1 MALFAKKGD
10 ERCPECQ
17 HYVYSSNKS
26 LCAKSAPANVNI
38 GCFQSREYYA
48 SANPARQRWLRAIR
62 PESTIPA
69 LSVREGMMAT
79 GPSSPPCFCVRRRS
93 HPWTSRPAAA

>member
-38 GCFQSREYYA
+38 RLLSEQGVLRICQPCPTEMVCGGYT
-48 SANPARQRWLRAIR
+48 ARK
-62 PESTIPA
+62 
-69 LSVREGMMAT
+69 
-79 GPSSPPCFCVRRRS
+79 
-93 HPWTSRPAAA
+93 H